1 MPASNDGEEEDEEGG
16 EEEEGTQFVCDWSD
30 GGREAVKLD
39 MLGIIESIEMV
50 HNQELGVWCCVQERS
65 LSDDV
70 ASLARDGLLHNPEHG
85 KTKGRKP
92 SKRLKPGHGPG
103 SGQAKGKKKKKK

>member
-1 MPASNDGEEEDEEGG
+1 M
-16 EEEEGTQFVCDWSD
+16 
-30 GGREAVKLD
+30 RKAVKLD
-39 MLGIIESIEMV
+39 MLNIIESIEMV
-50 HNQELGVWCCVQERS
+50 HNQELGGWCCVQERS
-65 LSDDV
+65 LGDDEIDV
-70 ASLARDGLLHNPEHG
+70 ASLARAGLLHNPEHG